1 MKKVRRLLS
10 CFLIFIHI
18 LANARVLAPMEEI
31 SATKAGI
38 QAVAASTVVGTL
50 NHQGNLGKALE
61 DAFKPPSLKSIATA
75 IATAGLVGP
84 TPEGGVFSADFAE
97 NLATHGVRHLGYGLQ
112 AGAISFAINGGS
124 AKDALKGAGLLAVA
138 SAVQASV
145 ANELGEARKAG
156 LDSATH
162 KLGHALAGAA
172 AGAILDPKN
181 PGKGAAAGALGA
193 VIGETVAE
201 ALPESLTRET
211 RADYGKIAAATGVLL
226 SKQDVP
232 TAIVTADTALQNN
245 FLLSAGELAY
255 EWIEEENPE
264 KAKQLKEISLNILS
278 HVTGESREVLEA
290 ALPGI
295 MLANNY
301 LGGGLV
307 KKIAKTT
314 LKKQIKSAAKDALK
328 PNLKVIGKGAPL
340 RGTRNPK
347 VKKSL
352 DEGNQAHA
360 RFAQKIEQK
369 KLKNP
374 EWKGSE
380 KLNYPDGRYGFPDA
394 QTAFKRPVELKPLT
408 NSGIAKGIKQLRK
421 YEAAAE
427 KDGILGLYDKQTGQ
441 VHYLRSKQLES
452 VGKVKEI
459 IQNRMEGG
467 LK

>member
-1 MKKVRRLLS
+1 MKYLLS
-10 CFLIFIHI
+10 PLILLHT
-18 LANARVLAPMEEI
+18 LAFARVFVPEVAVEELR
-31 SATKAGI
+31 SA
-38 QAVAASTVVGTL
+38 AAS
-50 NHQGNLGKALE
+50 
-61 DAFKPPSLKSIATA
+61 
-75 IATAGLVGP
+75 
-84 TPEGGVFSADFAE
+84 
-97 NLATHGVRHLGYGLQ
+97 
-112 AGAISFAINGGS
+112 
-124 AKDALKGAGLLAVA
+124 

-145 ANELGEARKAG
+145 ANELGVLRKEG

-162 KLGHALAGAA
+162 KIGNALAGAA

-211 RADYGKIAAATGVLL
+211 RADYGKIAAATGALL
-226 SKQDVP
+226 AKQDVP
-232 TAIVTADTALQNN
+232 TAIATADTALQNN

-255 EWIEEENPE
+255 EWLEEENPE
-264 KAKQLKEISLNILS
+264 KAAELKENFLNILS

-314 LKKQIKSAAKDALK
+314 LKKQIKSAAKDLLK

-360 RFAQKIEQK
+360 EFAKNIEK
-369 KLKNP
+369 KQLKNP
-374 EWKGSE
+374 GWE
-380 KLNYPDGRYGFPDA
+380 KNKQLKYPDGRYGFPDA
-394 QTAFKRPVELKPLT
+394 QTPFKRPVELKPLT

-459 IQNRMEGG
+459 IQNRTSGG
-467 LK
+467 AQ